1 MKLGDKDNFSLLW
14 RLFLGMLRMEK
25 LEMRTSKGQ
34 HMLAVL
40 EKAREAAFGFLELSR
55 GGTVN
60 TLVEE
65 YRGWS

>member
-1 MKLGDKDNFSLLW
+1 MKLGDKENFFLLL
-14 RLFLGMLRMEK
+14 RIFLEMLRMEK
-25 LEMRTSKGQ
+25 LGMTTSKGQ

-65 YRGWS
+65 C